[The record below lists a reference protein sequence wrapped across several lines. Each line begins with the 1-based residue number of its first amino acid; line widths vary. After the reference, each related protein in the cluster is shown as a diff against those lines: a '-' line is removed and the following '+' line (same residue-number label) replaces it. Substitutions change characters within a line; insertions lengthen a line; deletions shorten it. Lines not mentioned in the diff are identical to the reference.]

1 MADKK
6 TTLDKLQQKSTFGVV
21 STVLLSIYAFLLIF
35 PLCWALMTALKG
47 RIDFR
52 TNPLGFP
59 IVWHFENFTTAFTKT
74 FIVVDSRVF
83 GPRHAAYMPEMFLW
97 SLVYAFGSTIVNVM
111 SRCCCA
117 YIMAKYKK
125 YWLPALMHNVIIV
138 LLIVPDVGNL
148 GSSLLIY
155 KALGIYD
162 NLIMWLLF
170 ACGYTGSNTL
180 IMYASFRGVSWGY
193 AEAALIDGASNYTI
207 MFRIMIPM
215 IKPVILGLMLL
226 SFKGFWNDY
235 SAPMIYLPSYPVVA
249 YGLFKFQNSGDNAV
263 SVPVQMAASVMVA
276 TPIVLM
282 YIIFRDRL
290 VGNMSIGGIKG

>member
-1 MADKK
+1 MAEKM
-6 TTLDKLQQKSTFGVV
+6 TSLDKQSQKSIFGIV
-21 STVLLSIYAFLLIF
+21 STVLLSIYAILLIF
-35 PLCWALMTALKG
+35 PLCWALMTAMKERL
-47 RIDFR
+47 DFIF
-52 TNPLGFP
+52 NPIGLP
-59 IVWHFENFTTAFTKT
+59 SEWHPENFITAFEKA
-74 FIVVDSRVF
+74 FIVVDSEKW
-83 GPRHAAYMPEMFLW
+83 GGRHTAYLPEMFMW
-97 SLVYAFGSTIVNVM
+97 SVIYAFCTTIVNVM
-111 SRCCCA
+111 SRCCTA

-148 GSSLLIY
+148 GSSLIIY
-155 KALGIYD
+155 RAVGIYD
-162 NLIMWLLF
+162 SLPMWLLF
-170 ACGYTGSNTL
+170 ACGFTGSNTL

-193 AEAALIDGASNYTI
+193 AEAALIDGANNYTI

-215 IKPVILGLMLL
+215 IRPVILGLMLL
-226 SFKGFWNDY
+226 AFKGFWNDY

-263 SVPVQMAASVMVA
+263 SIPVQMAASVMVA

-282 YIIFRDRL
+282 YIIFRDQL

>member
-1 MADKK
+1 MAEKK
-6 TTLDKLQQKSTFGVV
+6 TTLDKLSQKSVFGIV
-21 STVLLSIYAFLLIF
+21 STALLAVYAFLLIF
-35 PLCWALMTALKG
+35 PLCWALVTAMKERL
-47 RIDFR
+47 DFR
-52 TNPLGFP
+52 ANPMGLP
-59 IVWHFENFTTAFTKT
+59 AVWYPENFLIAFQKA
-74 FIVVDSRVF
+74 FVIVDTEKW
-83 GPRHAAYMPEMFLW
+83 GRHAAYLPEMFLW
-97 SLVYAFGSTIVNVM
+97 SLIFAIGTTIVNVG
-111 SRCCCA
+111 SRCCTA

-155 KALGIYD
+155 RAVGIYD
-162 NLIMWLLF
+162 NMAMWMLF
-170 ACGYTGSNTL
+170 ACGFTGSNTL

-193 AEAALIDGASNYTI
+193 AEAALIDGANNYTI

-226 SFKGFWNDY
+226 QFKAWWNDY

-249 YGLFKFQNSGDNAV
+249 YGLFKFQNSNDNAV
-263 SVPVQMAASVMVA
+263 SIPVQMAASVMVA
-276 TPIVLM
+276 TPIVLL
-282 YIIFRDRL
+282 YIIFRDQL